1 MLTENFTTPLPSEKP
16 QANRET
22 QNPFYMRDILSFYF
36 YFVMNIELLYKY
48 ILIVLVGI
56 RCLSRLGVTG
66 GKNDHCSYMFVFF
79 LPFIFSLF
87 MNISLESSRKSKNN
101 TNGSRLLA
109 VTVITFYS

>member
-1 MLTENFTTPLPSEKP
+1 
-16 QANRET
+16 
-22 QNPFYMRDILSFYF
+22 MRDILSFYF
-36 YFVMNIELLYKY
+36 YFVMNRELLYKY

-56 RCLSRLGVTG
+56 RCSSRLGVIG
-66 GKNDHCSYMFVFF
+66 GKNDHCSFMFIFS

-87 MNISLESSRKSKNN
+87 MNISLASSRKSKNN